1 MSNFTQ
7 IPPESIQDNPFTLI
21 GKEWMLI
28 TAGDISDFNTMTA
41 SWGGV
46 GILWKKNVCFLF
58 VRHSRYTYEFIEKC
72 DNITLS
78 FFPEEYRKALSFCGT
93 NSGRDVNKCK
103 ETGLVPFEL
112 ENGAV
117 AFEQAKLVLN
127 CHKLYYQD
135 ITLENALDEEIK
147 ENYSDGDMHR
157 VYYCEITQAYKK

>member
-1 MSNFTQ
+1 MSNFTK
-7 IPPESIQDNPFTLI
+7 IPVEEIKDNPFTLI

-28 TAGDISDFNTMTA
+28 TAGDMSNFNTMTA

-46 GILWKKNVCFLF
+46 GVLWKKNVCFLF
-58 VRHSRYTYEFIEKC
+58 VRKSRYTYEFLEKS

-93 NSGRDVNKCK
+93 NSGREVDKCK
-103 ETGLVPFEL
+103 ETGLVPLET

-117 AFEQAKLVLN
+117 TFEQARLVLN

-135 ITLENALDEEIK
+135 ITLDNALDDEIK
-147 ENYSDGDMHR
+147 ANYSDGDMHR
-157 VYYCEITQAYKK
+157 VYYCEITEAYKK